1 MLTERPLVAQ
11 SRPLVQFARPLC
23 VKANRH
29 NFALLSGD
37 THMERS
43 VLEIT
48 ISNAQFEHF
57 DALRAIELAA
67 FETLRGAGAVTGQA
81 IANSLKDFCDFSRDG
96 LLLAAF
102 TADSIPVGFIA
113 GTFENRWMHI
123 AEIDVHPDWQCKG
136 IGRLLMQAM
145 LSSAR
150 QRGLTGATLTTD
162 KMVAF
167 NAKFYA
173 SLGFEIVEGES
184 CPLHLIRQKEEEIEK
199 GFDPARRV
207 GMRLEF

>member
-1 MLTERPLVAQ
+1 MPAHWTGRFVPGADG
-11 SRPLVQFARPLC
+11 
-23 VKANRH
+23 H
-29 NFALLSGD
+29 NFALLDLNPHRGSS
-37 THMERS
+37 E
-43 VLEIT
+43 LEIT

-67 FETLRGAGAVTGQA
+67 FGTLRGAGAVTGQA
-81 IANSLKDFCDFSRDG
+81 FANSLKDFCDFSRDG

-102 TADSIPVGFIA
+102 IADSIPVGFIA
-113 GTFENRWMHI
+113 GTIENRWLHI
-123 AEIDVHPDWQCKG
+123 AEIDVHPDWQSKG

-145 LSSAR
+145 LSSGR
-150 QRGLTGATLTTD
+150 QRGLAGATLTTD

-167 NAKFYA
+167 NAKFHA

-184 CPLHLIRQKEEEIEK
+184 CPLHLIRYKKEEIEM

-207 GMRLEF
+207 GMRLDF